1 MSEDEEERQV
11 SRSPVWDRKS
21 VMSPR
26 RKQQLE
32 REIKEGRLNQG
43 YADNRK
49 YSDGRRS
56 EDRSNGGKGDYQRRR
71 TNSPSPPLPT
81 SHLDLSL
88 PSKPVRAIESLAPS
102 HHRSRPPQPPL
113 QSPADNFAPLPSSHE
128 PVSMNFSQGNY
139 RSRMGPSTLDSAP
152 PRASDNSFDRP
163 APPIAQNRPLPR
175 PPAHIEPSR
184 PSYGAASRFEANV
197 EPPPPPPPLLVEPK
211 PDSCPNPPPA
221 PYHLGN
227 RPTDP
232 VTSTDSPA
240 SLGQVTPAEPAST
253 VEEEEEHLEGVRS
266 KFGLGDSWVDPPE
279 DSVDTVGE
287 AESVKPEK
295 EEHKFFG
302 ASHISEYTLQQKLG
316 EGTFGVVYKG
326 VRGQEDAIVS
336 EEERM
341 EENENWKRGLRV
353 RKGDVVALK
362 QIIFHNEGDGVS
374 LFCAFLSSYYDSY

>member
-1 MSEDEEERQV
+1 
-11 SRSPVWDRKS
+11 
-21 VMSPR
+21 
-26 RKQQLE
+26 
-32 REIKEGRLNQG
+32 
-43 YADNRK
+43 
-49 YSDGRRS
+49 
-56 EDRSNGGKGDYQRRR
+56 
-71 TNSPSPPLPT
+71 
-81 SHLDLSL
+81 
-88 PSKPVRAIESLAPS
+88 
-102 HHRSRPPQPPL
+102 
-113 QSPADNFAPLPSSHE
+113 
-128 PVSMNFSQGNY
+128 MNFSQGNY
-139 RSRMGPSTLDSAP
+139 RSRMGPSTLDSAAP
-152 PRASDNSFDRP
+152 HPSNNSFDRP

-211 PDSCPNPPPA
+211 PDSYPNPPPA